1 MLHTAQRLRQA
12 LLRRC
17 GGAPVVLPVAVVLH
31 ALVVALVS
39 TPVVKNLA
47 IRVKAVDVP
56 KDGRR
61 MHDHPIPRMG
71 GLAIFLGFLLS
82 VLLFLELTPQMRG
95 MLLGAVIIVVLGIFD
110 DIYSLPAMFKFVVQI
125 VAALVAVFSGNV
137 IEAVSNPN
145 VFSSDLY
152 WELGWLSI
160 PVTVI
165 WIVAITNAVNLI
177 DGLDGLAC
185 GVSTISS
192 LTMLVISLA
201 VAVAQGSA
209 ELDHINIQ
217 FTNTQNDR
225 SVTKILRPEDFSE
238 GVYADWIS
246 MSIYEPA
253 GTYILDRLIL
263 QDENGA
269 YVRYCRA
276 EDREEDDNYLTLP
289 FTAAFQIDNGV
300 TVLDE
305 TAPVLGAVAVSPV
318 QAGKKTEITVAAAVA
333 DDFSGVDSVT
343 VRFESEKGDAVS
355 VELSDAGGG
364 LFTGTI
370 KDSETDEAGTYR
382 VKKVAVSDRMGNSK
396 TYYGG
401 DGPFASD
408 VLFVIS

>member
-1 MLHTAQRLRQA
+1 MKISVRKKMLRLRGTAVCAALAFMAFSGIPTRAQEAGEQTVSQQA
-12 LLRRC
+12 E
-17 GGAPVVLPVAVVLH
+17 
-31 ALVVALVS
+31 VS
-39 TPVVKNLA
+39 LQPPAAQT
-47 IRVKAVDVP
+47 
-56 KDGRR
+56 
-61 MHDHPIPRMG
+61 
-71 GLAIFLGFLLS
+71 
-82 VLLFLELTPQMRG
+82 
-95 MLLGAVIIVVLGIFD
+95 
-110 DIYSLPAMFKFVVQI
+110 LPAAILPQAAA
-125 VAALVAVFSGNV
+125 VAAGPL
-137 IEAVSNPN
+137 
-145 VFSSDLY
+145 
-152 WELGWLSI
+152 
-160 PVTVI
+160 T
-165 WIVAITNAVNLI
+165 I
-177 DGLDGLAC
+177 DGDELK
-185 GVSTISS
+185 VY
-192 LTMLVISLA
+192 VA

-209 ELDHINIQ
+209 ELDHINVQ

-364 LFTGTI
+364 LYTGTI

-382 VKKVAVSDRMGNSK
+382 VKKVTVSDRMGNSK

>member
-1 MLHTAQRLRQA
+1 MKISVRKKMLRLRGTAVCAALAFVAFSGIPARAQEAGEQTASQQAEVSLHPPTAQTLPAAILPQA
-12 LLRRC
+12 
-17 GGAPVVLPVAVVLH
+17 AAVA
-31 ALVVALVS
+31 AG
-39 TPVVKNLA
+39 PLA
-47 IRVKAVDVP
+47 I
-56 KDGRR
+56 DG
-61 MHDHPIPRMG
+61 D
-71 GLAIFLGFLLS
+71 
-82 VLLFLELTPQMRG
+82 ELK
-95 MLLGAVIIVVLGIFD
+95 VYV
-110 DIYSLPAMFKFVVQI
+110 
-125 VAALVAVFSGNV
+125 
-137 IEAVSNPN
+137 
-145 VFSSDLY
+145 
-152 WELGWLSI
+152 
-160 PVTVI
+160 
-165 WIVAITNAVNLI
+165 
-177 DGLDGLAC
+177 
-185 GVSTISS
+185 
-192 LTMLVISLA
+192 A